1 MATTA
6 AAPGTETW
14 TTGYKALGILA
25 CIGGLIIHL
34 VIGSMHQWGIITIYV
49 TSYFRM
55 FDKGVTL

>member
-1 MATTA
+1 MTTKATPPETD
-6 AAPGTETW
+6 TW

-25 CIGGLIIHL
+25 CVGGLIIHL

-55 FDKGVTL
+55 FDSGVTL